1 MYPEDSLF
9 KTFKARLPYKHNNNN
24 YNYYEHNNEQF
35 SFLTKHNQGF
45 GNPSILDIFYLG
57 TWY

>member
-1 MYPEDSLF
+1 MYPEDILF
-9 KTFKARLPYKHNNNN
+9 KTFKARLPYKHNSN
-24 YNYYEHNNEQF
+24 YEHNNEQF

-57 TWY
+57 TWC

>member
-1 MYPEDSLF
+1 MYPEDTLF
-9 KTFKARLPYKHNNNN
+9 KTFKAILPYEHNNN
-24 YNYYEHNNEQF
+24 YEHNNEQF
-35 SFLTKHNQGF
+35 SFLTKHNLGF

>member
-1 MYPEDSLF
+1 MREGNECTQRILSL
-9 KTFKARLPYKHNNNN
+9 KTRLPYEHNNN
-24 YNYYEHNNEQF
+24 YEHNNEQF